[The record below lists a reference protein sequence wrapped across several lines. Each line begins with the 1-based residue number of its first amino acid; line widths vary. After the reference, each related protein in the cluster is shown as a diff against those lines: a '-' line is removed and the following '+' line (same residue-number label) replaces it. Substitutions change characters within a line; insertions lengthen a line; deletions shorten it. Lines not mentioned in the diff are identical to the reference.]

1 MRPIGKN
8 TVLAYLYIQLIEFFL
23 SKPKDW
29 LMTIDTRNI
38 KFGLIELI
46 MNIDDSDLLER
57 IKEELIK
64 IKEESQSSPNI
75 EDAVRPIRK
84 NVTLEQID
92 QEQNYT
98 PFNYKEFRI
107 LADELELEEPIE
119 ELLEMLTK

>member
-1 MRPIGKN
+1 
-8 TVLAYLYIQLIEFFL
+8 
-23 SKPKDW
+23 
-29 LMTIDTRNI
+29 
-38 KFGLIELI
+38 

>member
-1 MRPIGKN
+1 
-8 TVLAYLYIQLIEFFL
+8 
-23 SKPKDW
+23 
-29 LMTIDTRNI
+29 MTIDTRNI

-46 MNIDDSDLLER
+46 MNIDDNDLLER
-57 IKEELIK
+57 IEQELIK
-64 IKEESQSSPNI
+64 IHKEAQPLPNV

-98 PFNYKEFRI
+98 PFDYKEFRN